1 MATTL
6 TKPPRSSWSNF
17 FHDLV
22 TVDFHQTD
30 INTGVRIAAILVII
44 TVVGLITG
52 HAAESGLVTLGTLF
66 VLIVD
71 QLPHKGTRTRFLLT
85 VSILYA
91 SIFAIGMVISIS
103 DNLVVPL
110 CGLGLFIIAYFTV
123 YPKAFGTMYL
133 ASLMYV
139 VAINYQGATLALA
152 GQNFLLI
159 FVGGLWA
166 IVGGII
172 FLARKTPKQQS
183 TVTADPIQEPLQPQ
197 LTWQD
202 RLRPLTS
209 NLSVHSKH
217 FQYAIF
223 FAITGAVGMLIVQ
236 WFKLQEGDWVLIS
249 VIVIQSVILY
259 SEISLTLRKVVH
271 RIIGTII
278 GGIIAL
284 IIIDSV
290 FQNIWL
296 LFLLFLIFTV
306 TCASFAKMIK
316 TNYAFFVIFMTVTL
330 LLFDEIS
337 YPTTDP
343 TAAPLERIQNI
354 FIGCVLS
361 LVASSIWIAFRRK
374 KSDLPLE
381 HKGE

>member
-1 MATTL
+1 M
-6 TKPPRSSWSNF
+6 F
-17 FHDLV
+17 V
-22 TVDFHQTD
+22 
-30 INTGVRIAAILVII
+30 IAI
-44 TVVGLITG
+44 T
-52 HAAESGLVTLGTLF
+52 
-66 VLIVD
+66 
-71 QLPHKGTRTRFLLT
+71 
-85 VSILYA
+85 
-91 SIFAIGMVISIS
+91 
-103 DNLVVPL
+103 N
-110 CGLGLFIIAYFTV
+110 
-123 YPKAFGTMYL
+123 
-133 ASLMYV
+133 
-139 VAINYQGATLALA
+139 QGATLALA

-202 RLRPLTS
+202 RFRPLTS

-223 FAITGAVGMLIVQ
+223 FAITGAVGMLIIQ

-249 VIVIQSVILY
+249 VIVIQSVISY

-271 RIIGTII
+271 LIVGTII

-284 IIIDSV
+284 IIIESV

-306 TCASFAKMIK
+306 TCASFAKMTK
-316 TNYAFFVIFMTVTL
+316 KNYAFFVIFMTVTL
-330 LLFDEIS
+330 LLFVEIS
-337 YPTTDP
+337 YYPTTDP

-374 KSDLPLE
+374 KSDLPL
-381 HKGE
+381 GEKRE

>member
-1 MATTL
+1 MRIAIIL
-6 TKPPRSSWSNF
+6 II
-17 FHDLV
+17 V
-22 TVDFHQTD
+22 TV
-30 INTGVRIAAILVII
+30 L
-44 TVVGLITG
+44 GLITG
-52 HAAESGLVTLGTLF
+52 YAAEAGFVVIAALF
-66 VLIVD
+66 VLLTE
-71 QLPHKGTRTRFLLT
+71 LPPYTGTRTRLLLT
-85 VSILYA
+85 ASILYA
-91 SIFAIGMVISIS
+91 SIFAIGMVITMS

-110 CGLGLFIIAYFTV
+110 GLGLFIIAYFMV
-123 YPKAFGTMYL
+123 YPNALWTLFY

-139 VAINYQGATLALA
+139 IAINYQGATLALA

-284 IIIDSV
+284 IIIENI
-290 FQNIWL
+290 QNIWL
-296 LFLLFLIFTV
+296 LTILFIIFCIA
-306 TCASFAKMIK
+306 CASFGKMVR

-374 KSDLPLE
+374 KSDLPLG
-381 HKGE
+381 HKAE

>member
-1 MATTL
+1 MSL
-6 TKPPRSSWSNF
+6 Q
-17 FHDLV
+17 LV
-22 TVDFHQTD
+22 
-30 INTGVRIAAILVII
+30 LK
-44 TVVGLITG
+44 
-52 HAAESGLVTLGTLF
+52 
-66 VLIVD
+66 VL
-71 QLPHKGTRTRFLLT
+71 P
-85 VSILYA
+85 Y
-91 SIFAIGMVISIS
+91 
-103 DNLVVPL
+103 
-110 CGLGLFIIAYFTV
+110 
-123 YPKAFGTMYL
+123 
-133 ASLMYV
+133 
-139 VAINYQGATLALA
+139 ALA
-152 GQNFLLI
+152 GQSFLLI
-159 FVGGLWA
+159 FVGGLWG

-202 RLRPLTS
+202 RFRPLTS

-223 FAITGAVGMLIVQ
+223 FAITGAVGMLIIQ

-249 VIVIQSVILY
+249 VIVIQSVISY

-271 RIIGTII
+271 RIVGTII

-284 IIIDSV
+284 IIIESV

-306 TCASFAKMIK
+306 TCASFAKMTK
-316 TNYAFFVIFMTVTL
+316 KNYAFFVIFMTVTL
-330 LLFDEIS
+330 LLFEEIS

-361 LVASSIWIAFRRK
+361 LVASSIWIAFRRN

-381 HKGE
+381 RKGE